1 MLGRKD
7 KVSEARLTAVQYV
20 LLGIFLVL
28 AFGLWRLQVARSD
41 YYSSLAE
48 QNRVKQVPILAP
60 RGKIV
65 DREGRII
72 VDNYPSFSVLL
83 LRDQKRDL
91 NLDVDLIASGLH
103 IPPDDL
109 RTRLRRMAAVP
120 GYQPLFLKDDITP
133 DELAFIESHRAELPE
148 LDIIN
153 VHRRLYPRNGFMAH
167 VIGYVGQVSEEM
179 LQQPQWELYNPGDVV
194 GMSGLEGYYNDILM
208 GKNGSRQVIV
218 NSRGKEVGTLSD
230 VPAVP
235 GKQLR
240 TTIDLD
246 LQIAAEEALDGRP
259 GAIVAMDPRNG
270 EILAMVSRP
279 AFDPNAFA
287 VKVTR
292 DEWNRLV
299 TDPGKPLLN
308 KAIQAQL
315 APGSVFK
322 VIMAT
327 AGLQEGIAQD
337 LIVNCGGGKSFY
349 GRFFKCWVAAN
360 HTTHG
365 SVGISK
371 AIFQSCD
378 SYFYTLAEKL
388 GITRIAK
395 YATMLGLGQ
404 KTGVDLPQEVAGVMP
419 SEQWKVK
426 NFKQKW
432 YAGETIS
439 VGIGQGAVATTPI
452 QLARAMGAIT
462 SDGLLVRP
470 HLAFPDQFPP
480 GFKQV
485 ANYTDQTHIP
495 LDEKNWVTITDAL
508 ALVVSPGGTAASA
521 HLNGIDFAGKT
532 GSAQTVSNELKQ
544 KMSASEKSKFKDN
557 GWFVGVTPR
566 RNPELVVA
574 VLLEEGE
581 HGFFAARA
589 ASQVIKAYVEKQRT
603 RQTLVAKANGTGEK
617 KAEVAGVWHNPDSNP
632 NGPQP
637 DNNLQAGHFNVDAN
651 GKVKPVSEAPGLSAG
666 KTGADRSLQ
675 ATESHTEMAA
685 PEAQPAAP
693 PEQPSLRPD
702 TDTSGTEIAPKKPA
716 NGPATPAAKPEPATI
731 QPTAAPAAAIVPER
745 QQ

>member
-1 MLGRKD
+1 VLGRKD

-28 AFGLWRLQVARSD
+28 AFGLWRLQVARSE
-41 YYSSLAE
+41 YYQSLAE

-60 RGKIV
+60 RGKIL

-91 NLDVDLIASGLH
+91 NADADLIASGLH
-103 IPPDDL
+103 IPPDEL
-109 RTRLRRMAAVP
+109 RARLKRMAAVP
-120 GYQPLFLKDDITP
+120 GYQPMFLKDDITP
-133 DELAFIESHRAELPE
+133 DELAFIESHKAELPE

-179 LQQPQWELYNPGDVV
+179 LQQPQWELYNSGDIV

-208 GKNGSRQVIV
+208 GKNGSRQVLV

-246 LQIAAEEALDGRP
+246 LQIAVEEALDGRP

-279 AFDPNAFA
+279 EFDPNAFA
-287 VKVTR
+287 VKITR
-292 DEWNRLV
+292 NEWNALI

-322 VIMAT
+322 IIMAT
-327 AGLQEGIAQD
+327 AGMQEGIAQD
-337 LIVNCGGGKSFY
+337 LVVTCGGGKSFY
-349 GRFFKCWVAAN
+349 GRFFKCWIAG
-360 HTTHG
+360 HG
-365 SVGISK
+365 SHGTVGISK

-388 GITRIAK
+388 GISRIAK

-404 KTGVDLPQEVAGVMP
+404 KTGVDLPQEVSGVMP
-419 SEQWKVK
+419 SEQWKIR

-452 QLARAMGAIT
+452 QLARALGAIT
-462 SDGLLVRP
+462 MDGVLVRP

-485 ANYTDQTHIP
+485 ANYNDKTQIP
-495 LDEKNWVTITDAL
+495 IDEKNWTTITDAM
-508 ALVVSPGGTAASA
+508 AQVVSPGGTAASA

-532 GSAQTVSNELKQ
+532 GSAQTVSNELKK
-544 KMSASEKSKFKDN
+544 KMSASEKNKFKDN

-603 RQTLVAKANGTGEK
+603 RQTLVAQQNVPGK
-617 KAEVAGVWHNPDSNP
+617 KAEVAGVWHNGESS
-632 NGPQP
+632 GGQP
-637 DNNLQAGHFNVDAN
+637 DNNLQGGRFSVDAD
-651 GKVKPVSEAPGLSAG
+651 GKVKPVSSASG
-666 KTGADRSLQ
+666 VSEPKPVNGRDAQ
-675 ATESHTEMAA
+675 VAESHTEMAE
-685 PEAQPAAP
+685 PEAAPAAP
-693 PEQPSLRPD
+693 PEQPSLRSD
-702 TDTSGTEIAPKKPA
+702 SGQPAEVEPKKVAPKPQSPQNKP
-716 NGPATPAAKPEPATI
+716 PMPPSPTPAAP
-731 QPTAAPAAAIVPER
+731 PAAAVLPGR
-745 QQ
+745 QP

>member
-1 MLGRKD
+1 MFGREE
-7 KVSEARLTAVQYV
+7 KVSPFRLTAVQYV
-20 LLGIFLVL
+20 LLGIFLFL

-48 QNRVKQVPILAP
+48 QNRIKQVPILAP
-60 RGKIV
+60 RGKLL

-83 LRDQKRDL
+83 LRDQNR
-91 NLDVDLIASGLH
+91 NLELDADKISEGLH
-103 IPPDDL
+103 IPPDEL
-109 RTRLRRMAAVP
+109 RARLKRMIAVP

-133 DELAFIESHRAELPE
+133 DELAFIESHRADLPE
-148 LDIIN
+148 LDIIT
-153 VHRRLYPRNGFMAH
+153 VHRRLYPKNGFMAH

-179 LQQPQWELYNPGDVV
+179 LTQPQWELYNPGDVV
-194 GMSGLEGYYNDILM
+194 GMSGLEQYYNDVLM
-208 GKNGSRQVIV
+208 GKNGSRQVLV
-218 NSRGKEVGTLSD
+218 NSRGKEVGMLSD

-235 GKQLR
+235 GKQLKL
-240 TTIDLD
+240 TIDLD
-246 LQIAAEEALDGRP
+246 LQIAAEEALEGRP
-259 GAIVAMDPRNG
+259 GAIVAMDPRTG

-287 VKVTR
+287 VRVSR
-292 DEWNRLV
+292 DEWNQLIK
-299 TDPGKPLLN
+299 DPGKPLLN

-322 VIMAT
+322 IIMAT

-337 LIVNCGGGKSFY
+337 LVVSCDGGKSFY
-349 GRFFKCWVAAN
+349 GRYFKCWISAN

-365 SVGISK
+365 RVNISK
-371 AIFQSCD
+371 AIYQSCD
-378 SYFYTLAEKL
+378 SYFYTLAQKL
-388 GITRIAK
+388 GISRIAK

-404 KTGVDLPQEVAGVMP
+404 KTGVDLPQEVTGVFP
-419 SEQWKVK
+419 SEEWKIK

-452 QLARAMGAIT
+452 QLARAFGAIT
-462 SDGLLVRP
+462 TDGSLRRP
-470 HLAFPDQFPP
+470 HLAFPEQFPP

-485 ANYTDQTHIP
+485 ANYNDEVKIP
-495 LDEKNWVTITDAL
+495 IDEQNWLTITDAM

-521 HLNGIDFAGKT
+521 HLPGIDFAGKT
-532 GSAQTVSNELKQ
+532 GSAQTVSNELKK

-589 ASQVIKAYVEKQRT
+589 SSKVIKAYVEKQRN
-603 RQTLVAKANGTGEK
+603 RQTQVAKAKGAATNQ
-617 KAEVAGVWHNPDSNP
+617 ADMAAVWHDGDAKP
-632 NGPQP
+632 G
-637 DNNLQAGHFNVDAN
+637 DNKVQAGHFAVPLDSKAT
-651 GKVKPVSEAPGLSAG
+651 KAATAAPGVSQ
-666 KTGADRSLQ
+666 ADAPLPAAALE
-675 ATESHTEMAA
+675 ATESHVEMAK
-685 PEAQPAAP
+685 PEDETPSQVRPPQPELRQPTPDSQPPAQP
-693 PEQPSLRPD
+693 S
-702 TDTSGTEIAPKKPA
+702 PKKPQ
-716 NGPATPAAKPEPATI
+716 AKPN
-731 QPTAAPAAAIVPER
+731 AAPAAAVIRRSDP
-745 QQ
+745 

>member
-7 KVSEARLTAVQYV
+7 KVSEGRLTAVQYV
-20 LLGIFLVL
+20 LLGVFLVL
-28 AFGLWRLQVARSD
+28 AFGLWRLQIAHSD
-41 YYSSLAE
+41 YYASLAE
-48 QNRVKQVPILAP
+48 QNRIKQVPILAP
-60 RGKIV
+60 RGKIL

-91 NLDVDLIASGLH
+91 NGDADLIASGLH
-103 IPPDDL
+103 MQPDEL
-109 RTRLRRMAAVP
+109 RARLKRMAAVP

-167 VIGYVGQVSEEM
+167 VIGYVGQVSDEM
-179 LQQPQWELYNPGDVV
+179 LQQPQWELYNPGDIV
-194 GMSGLEGYYNDILM
+194 GMSGLEAYYNDILM
-208 GKNGSRQVIV
+208 GKNGSRQVLV
-218 NSRGKEVGTLSD
+218 NSRGKEVGTLKD

-246 LQIAAEEALDGRP
+246 LQIAAEEALEGRP

-279 AFDPNAFA
+279 AFDPNEFA
-287 VKVTR
+287 VKITR
-292 DEWNRLV
+292 DEWDRLI

-322 VIMAT
+322 IIMAT

-337 LIVNCGGGKSFY
+337 LIVNCGGGKTFY
-349 GRFFKCWVAAN
+349 GRFFKCWIAG
-360 HTTHG
+360 HGSHG

-371 AIFQSCD
+371 AIYQSCD

-388 GITRIAK
+388 GISRIAK

-404 KTGVDLPQEVAGVMP
+404 KTGVDLPQEVSGVMP
-419 SEQWKVK
+419 SEEWKIR

-452 QLARAMGAIT
+452 QLARAIGAIT
-462 SDGLLVRP
+462 MDGVLVRP

-485 ANYTDQTHIP
+485 ADYNDKTQIP
-495 LDEKNWVTITDAL
+495 IDEKNWTTITDAM

-532 GSAQTVSNELKQ
+532 GSAQTVSNELKK
-544 KMSASEKSKFKDN
+544 KMSASEKNKFKDN

-603 RQTLVAKANGTGEK
+603 RETLVAKQNAGS
-617 KAEVAGVWHNPDSNP
+617 KAEVAAVWHQPAGGDST
-632 NGPQP
+632 QP
-637 DNNLQAGHFNVDAN
+637 DNKLQAGHYTIDAS
-651 GKVKPVSEAPGLSAG
+651 GKATPAAAAPGMASVKPEDMQ
-666 KTGADRSLQ
+666 T
-675 ATESHTEMAA
+675 TESHTEMAQPESQSAAEPAQPALRSEGEQPPPVPTQKKPATKPQTPPPIA
-685 PEAQPAAP
+685 PAQPAA
-693 PEQPSLRPD
+693 
-702 TDTSGTEIAPKKPA
+702 
-716 NGPATPAAKPEPATI
+716 GPVGA
-731 QPTAAPAAAIVPER
+731 PTAELMQENHP
-745 QQ
+745 

>member
-1 MLGRKD
+1 MFGREE
-7 KVSEARLTAVQYV
+7 KVSPFRLTAVQYV
-20 LLGIFLVL
+20 LLAIFLVL

-48 QNRVKQVPILAP
+48 QNRIKQVPILAP
-60 RGKIV
+60 RGKLL

-83 LRDQKRDL
+83 LRDQNR
-91 NLDVDLIASGLH
+91 NLEVDAEKIAEGLH
-103 IPPDDL
+103 MPPDEL
-109 RTRLRRMAAVP
+109 RARLKRMAAVP

-133 DELAFIESHRAELPE
+133 DELAFIESHRADLPE
-148 LDIIN
+148 LDIIT
-153 VHRRLYPRNGFMAH
+153 VHRRLYPKNGFMAH

-179 LQQPQWELYNPGDVV
+179 LTQPQWELYSPGDVV
-194 GMSGLEGYYNDILM
+194 GMSGVEQYYNDILM
-208 GKNGSRQVIV
+208 GKNGSRQVLV

-235 GKQLR
+235 GKQLKL
-240 TTIDLD
+240 TIDLD
-246 LQIAAEEALDGRP
+246 LQIAAEQALEGRP
-259 GAIVAMDPRNG
+259 GAIVAMDPRTG

-287 VKVTR
+287 VRVSR
-292 DEWNRLV
+292 DEWNRLIQ
-299 TDPGKPLLN
+299 DPGKPLLN

-337 LIVNCGGGKSFY
+337 LVVNCGGGKTFY
-349 GRFFKCWVAAN
+349 GRFFKCWIAST
-360 HTTHG
+360 HGTHG

-388 GITRIAK
+388 GISRIAK

-419 SEQWKVK
+419 SEEWKIK

-452 QLARAMGAIT
+452 QLARAVGAIT
-462 SDGLLVRP
+462 TDGSLRRP
-470 HLAFPDQFPP
+470 HIAFPEQFPP
-480 GFKQV
+480 EFKQV
-485 ANYTDQTHIP
+485 SKYNDETKIP
-495 LDEKNWVTITDAL
+495 IDEKNWVTITDAL

-521 HLNGIDFAGKT
+521 HLPGIDFAGKT
-532 GSAQTVSNELKQ
+532 GSAQTVSNELKK

-589 ASQVIKAYVEKQRT
+589 ASQVIKAYVEKQRN
-603 RQTLVAKANGTGEK
+603 RQTQVAKSNASSASQ
-617 KAEVAGVWHNPDSNP
+617 AEVAAVWHDGDAKPGENK
-632 NGPQP
+632 
-637 DNNLQAGHFNVDAN
+637 LQGGHFNLPLDSTAKPAKTAPGMAQVD
-651 GKVKPVSEAPGLSAG
+651 KTQPVSALE
-666 KTGADRSLQ
+666 
-675 ATESHTEMAA
+675 ATESHTEMAS
-685 PEAQPAAP
+685 PEPETPPQAQPTQPPLGQEAAP
-693 PEQPSLRPD
+693 YGQPA
-702 TDTSGTEIAPKKPA
+702 TDPSPKKPV
-716 NGPATPAAKPEPATI
+716 TK
-731 QPTAAPAAAIVPER
+731 TAIVPAAAALRRSQP
-745 QQ
+745 

>member
-7 KVSEARLTAVQYV
+7 KVSEGRLTAVQYV
-20 LLGIFLVL
+20 LLGVFLVL
-28 AFGLWRLQVARSD
+28 AFGLWRLQIAHSD
-41 YYSSLAE
+41 YYASLAE
-48 QNRVKQVPILAP
+48 QNRIKQVPILAP
-60 RGKIV
+60 RGKIL

-91 NLDVDLIASGLH
+91 NADADLIASGLH
-103 IPPDDL
+103 MQPDEL
-109 RTRLRRMAAVP
+109 RARLKRMAAVP

-133 DELAFIESHRAELPE
+133 DELAFIESHIAELPE

-179 LQQPQWELYNPGDVV
+179 LQQPQWELYNPGDIV
-194 GMSGLEGYYNDILM
+194 GMSGLEAYYNDILM
-208 GKNGSRQVIV
+208 GKNGSRQVLV

-246 LQIAAEEALDGRP
+246 LQIAAEEALEGRP

-279 AFDPNAFA
+279 AFDPNEFA
-287 VKVTR
+287 VKITR

-322 VIMAT
+322 IIMAT

-337 LIVNCGGGKSFY
+337 LIVNCGGGKTFY
-349 GRFFKCWVAAN
+349 GRFFKCWILG
-360 HTTHG
+360 HGSHG

-371 AIFQSCD
+371 AIYQSCD

-388 GITRIAK
+388 GISRIAK

-404 KTGVDLPQEVAGVMP
+404 KTGIDLPQEVSGVMP
-419 SEQWKVK
+419 SEEWKIR

-452 QLARAMGAIT
+452 QLARALGAIT
-462 SDGLLVRP
+462 MDGVLVRP

-485 ANYTDQTHIP
+485 AEYSDKTQIP
-495 LDEKNWVTITDAL
+495 IDEKNWTTITDAM
-508 ALVVSPGGTAASA
+508 AAVVSPGGTAASA

-532 GSAQTVSNELKQ
+532 GSAQTVSNELKK
-544 KMSASEKSKFKDN
+544 KMSASEKGKFKDN

-603 RQTLVAKANGTGEK
+603 RETLVAKQNAGG
-617 KAEVAGVWHNPDSNP
+617 KAEVAAVWHQPAASD
-632 NGPQP
+632 GTQP
-637 DNNLQAGHFNVDAN
+637 DNKLQAGHFNIDAS
-651 GKVKPVSEAPGLSAG
+651 GRATPVAAAPGMTNVKA
-666 KTGADRSLQ
+666 ADSRGPQ
-675 ATESHTEMAA
+675 TAESHTEMAQ
-685 PEAQPAAP
+685 PEAQPAAEPAQP
-693 PEQPSLRPD
+693 PLRSEGEQPGPAPNQKPAPKQQAPP
-702 TDTSGTEIAPKKPA
+702 IAPA
-716 NGPATPAAKPEPATI
+716 QPAAGAVGP
-731 QPTAAPAAAIVPER
+731 PTAELIQENHP
-745 QQ
+745 